1 MPKINQHGQVTIP
14 IWMRRKLG
22 IESGDYVDIDEG
34 KGCVTI
40 KPRRGKLRHISPYK
54 DKKK

>member
-34 KGCVTI
+34 K
-40 KPRRGKLRHISPYK
+40 
-54 DKKK
+54 